1 MHVKSY
7 HTLTL
12 GIKRYHTSTNA
23 RSAGANKF
31 YHKKQ
36 EPMSR
41 VEVIE
46 KKILGRKIIAL
57 RKIP

>member
-1 MHVKSY
+1 MHVNSY
-7 HTLTL
+7 HALTL

-46 KKILGRKIIAL
+46 KKNIS
-57 RKIP
+57 

>member
-7 HTLTL
+7 HALTL

-31 YHKKQ
+31 FHKKK

-41 VEVIE
+41 STVIE
-46 KKILGRKIIAL
+46 KKKY
-57 RKIP
+57 